1 MISHKAPDSV
11 TSYTAQFDEIRLK
24 NTDDGN
30 IEVAYCFQGKVAFV
44 TYAYG
49 ASLNKGATIT
59 LSNLVGQCGV
69 GVSSDG

>member
-30 IEVAYCFQGKVAFV
+30 IEVAYCFQGKVVFV

-49 ASLNKGATIT
+49 ASLNKDATIT